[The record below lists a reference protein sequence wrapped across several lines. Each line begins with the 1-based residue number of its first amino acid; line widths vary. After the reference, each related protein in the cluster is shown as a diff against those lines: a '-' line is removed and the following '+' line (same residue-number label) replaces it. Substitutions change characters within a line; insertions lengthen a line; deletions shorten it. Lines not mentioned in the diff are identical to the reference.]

1 MAFKRKYVIVLF
13 FAVAIF
19 SLVFNKYNNKIITEN
34 NPLNIEY
41 NSRSLVNNSTIFSID
56 NEWYLPQIKNF
67 INGNGFTSNPNKTHY
82 DVRRTPIYSMFYGI
96 HYLVFGEAKSYFF
109 IRFTQ
114 ILLFALATITLL
126 FATFNFTKNRT
137 ISITSA
143 ILFGFNPVL
152 ISYLYFTITEA
163 ISPALVCFL
172 LYFLSC
178 SYKNNDKKNWF
189 LVGLFFAIGSLC
201 RTSIFFF
208 IFSILFAIIYVNRK
222 SIKNIVVSGL
232 IVFSGAST
240 LFVPHLIR
248 NFIVTNG
255 DFILLEKYYGDPMDY
270 GIPNIE
276 LRNWISCWTNPAD
289 YSSEIL
295 SNEIRNSILFDST
308 KTRSEIINSQIEK
321 IPARATLA
329 NNKDKIFEAYGSLY
343 DYYLIKYK
351 TKNQEELILKEK
363 ICIEKMKQLKVD
375 FIKKEPLQFYIVT
388 PLLVIK
394 SIIFQSNSSTLAILD
409 NYQSSIIKK
418 AIKIKLYLL
427 NVFCFF
433 AIFASAFFARKYLLV
448 YGICILFF
456 IVNIAYIT
464 FVLKYFEARYL
475 IPIFPC
481 MYIITSI
488 FLVESYGKIKQKLHF

>member
-1 MAFKRKYVIVLF
+1 MAFQKKIIIFLF

-19 SLVFNKYNNKIITEN
+19 SLVFNEYNNKLIREN
-34 NPLNIEY
+34 NPLNIDS
-41 NSRSLVNNSTIFSID
+41 NNRSLVYNSTVYSID

-67 INGNGFTSNPNKTHY
+67 INGKGFTSNPNKPHY
-82 DVRRTPIYSMFYGI
+82 DVRRTPIYPIFYSI
-96 HYLVFGEAKSYFF
+96 HYLIFGETKSYYF

-114 ILLFALATITLL
+114 ILLFALATLALL
-126 FATFNFTKNRT
+126 FATYNFTKNKT
-137 ISITSA
+137 ISIVAA

-152 ISYLYFTITEA
+152 ISYLYVTITEA
-163 ISPALVCFL
+163 ISPALICFL
-172 LYFLSC
+172 LYYLSC
-178 SYKNNDKKNWF
+178 SYKRNDRKSWF

-201 RTSIFFF
+201 RSSIFFF
-208 IFSILFAIIYVNRK
+208 SLSILFAIIYINKK
-222 SIKNIVVSGL
+222 SIKNILASSL
-232 IVFSGAST
+232 IVFAGAST
-240 LFVPHLIR
+240 LFVPHVIR
-248 NFIVTNG
+248 NFVVTNG
-255 DFILLEKYYGDPMDY
+255 DFILLEKYYDDPMDY
-270 GIPNIE
+270 GIANIE

-289 YSSEIL
+289 YSSEVI
-295 SNEIRNSILFDST
+295 SNEIINSILFDST
-308 KTRSEIINSQIEK
+308 QTRSEVINKLIK
-321 IPARATLA
+321 NTPARATLA
-329 NNKDKIFEAYGSLY
+329 NNKDEIIDAFGSLY
-343 DYYLIKYK
+343 DYYFIKYK
-351 TKNQEELILKEK
+351 TKNQAELIIKEK
-363 ICIEKMKQLKVD
+363 ICIEKMQQLKVD

-427 NVFCFF
+427 NVLLFF
-433 AIFASAFFARKYLLV
+433 AVFASAFFARKYLLV
-448 YGICILFF
+448 YGICLLYF
-456 IVNIAYIT
+456 IVNIVYIT